1 MVAFFTPH
9 TLPIV
14 LEQIRQGAASGNEK
28 MIRLW
33 AELTGLIKSGGVN
46 VTTNVG
52 SGNTTTNNVIA
63 GPGFDSIVRSLDA
76 KRKAAQ
82 FGGVTIEAKPTPQLE
97 SER

>member
-1 MVAFFTPH
+1 MPH
-9 TLPIV
+9 TLPV
-14 LEQIRQGAASGNEK
+14 MLEKIRQGIADGNEK

-33 AELTGLIKSGGVN
+33 AEMTGLVRSGGVN

-63 GPGFDSIVRSLDA
+63 GPGFDAIVRNLDA

-82 FGGVTIEAKPTPQLE
+82 FGGLTIEAKPTPQLE
-97 SER
+97 SGQ